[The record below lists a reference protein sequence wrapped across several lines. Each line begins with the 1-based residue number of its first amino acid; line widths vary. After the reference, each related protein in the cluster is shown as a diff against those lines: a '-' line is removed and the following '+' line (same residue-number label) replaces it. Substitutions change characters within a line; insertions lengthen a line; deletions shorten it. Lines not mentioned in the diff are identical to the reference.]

1 MKLKTNWLYAL
12 PILLL
17 VSCGDKK
24 ATEQE
29 KEKKDTV
36 QASKE
41 EEKKPEAEAKTGTAD
56 LLIGEWELVKETDL
70 SGGEVKGIKG
80 ILKINKEGFEDN
92 YQGAVTKGKWELRK
106 TEAINADAIDGFLM
120 YLDGTKEMKPE
131 NAEPRSITKL
141 SQDELVFEFMG
152 TKTYKRKK

>member
-29 KEKKDTV
+29 TTKKDTV
-36 QASKE
+36 QTPKK

-56 LLIGEWELVKETDL
+56 LLIGEWELVKETNL
-70 SGGEVKGIKG
+70 AGEEFTGEKIT
-80 ILKINKEGFEDN
+80 LKITKDGFEE
-92 YQGAVTKGKWELRK
+92 GPMKGRWELRK
-106 TEAINADAIDGFLM
+106 TEAIAPNAIDGFLM
-120 YLDGTKEMKPE
+120 YADGVEMKPE
-131 NAEPRSITKL
+131 QAEPRSITKL
-141 SQDELVFEFMG
+141 SQDELVFELMG

>member
-1 MKLKTNWLYAL
+1 MQVKTNWMYAL
-12 PILLL
+12 PMLLL
-17 VSCGDKK
+17 IGCGEKK

-29 KEKKDTV
+29 TAKKDTV
-36 QASKE
+36 QTSKE
-41 EEKKPEAEAKTGTAD
+41 EKKSETEAKTGTAD
-56 LLIGEWELVKETDL
+56 LLIGEWELVKETNL
-70 SGGEVKGIKG
+70 AGEESKGMKG
-80 ILKINKEGFEDN
+80 TLKITKEGFEDN
-92 YQGAVTKGKWELRK
+92 YQGGNTKGKWELRK

-120 YLDGTKEMKPE
+120 YFDDTKEMKPE